1 MALLD
6 DPRCVRL
13 LLQTGKK
20 RGDIEA
26 TCKALDISRSTFRRL
41 IKLMTELVVS
51 WQRMQKQASIDRR
64 TAAKAKLRE
73 QLLVLVDAN
82 PLLGCKQLAKAL
94 SRETPV
100 SFPTVQ
106 KLLNEAGLGTKHQR
120 IQRIID
126 QLETSDAPSLSDI
139 QFRALTKAKPSAW
152 RKID

>member
-26 TCKALDISRSTFRRL
+26 TCKELDISRSTFRRM
-41 IKLMTELVVS
+41 IKLMTDLVVS

-82 PLLGCKQLAKAL
+82 PL
-94 SRETPV
+94 S
-100 SFPTVQ
+100 
-106 KLLNEAGLGTKHQR
+106 
-120 IQRIID
+120 
-126 QLETSDAPSLSDI
+126 
-139 QFRALTKAKPSAW
+139 
-152 RKID
+152 

>member
-82 PLLGCKQLAKAL
+82 PLFGCKQLAKAL

>member
-6 DPRCVRL
+6 DPQCVKL

-20 RGDIEA
+20 RRDIEA
-26 TCKALDISRSTFRRL
+26 TCRALDISRSTFRRL
-41 IKLMTELVVS
+41 MAFIADLVVS
-51 WQRMQKQASIDRR
+51 GRDMQKQAAINRR

-106 KLLNEAGLGTKHQR
+106 KLLNEAGLGKKQQR
-120 IQRIID
+120 ILRLID
-126 QLETSDAPSLSDI
+126 QVVANQTLNLSDTQI
-139 QFRALTKAKPSAW
+139 IAVAKAKPSAW